1 MLKLD
6 ERSYQLDR
14 IRNDRIRGIAK
25 LGEISKKVL
34 ESSLKW
40 SGHIFRREEECV
52 GKSVMVIKV
61 PGREGDEVRSESGWI
76 TSGTTCRRENC
87 QGI

>member
-40 SGHIFRREEECV
+40 YGHIY
-52 GKSVMVIKV
+52 
-61 PGREGDEVRSESGWI
+61 SEDKKNVWA
-76 TSGTTCRRENC
+76 RV
-87 QGI
+87 